1 MLQRI
6 TSSGVDGNTLE
17 RAGDRD
23 DMSCMFRR
31 RTCLAAV
38 AFLMLGAAPLSAQS
52 LLPPGSSA
60 LTVPPPP
67 PPPPPK
73 IEVPV
78 VPKMDDLP
86 RQNHVPQA
94 RPSFSDRITTCLQDG
109 AAAGLGPNERAA
121 YSRACANR

>member
-1 MLQRI
+1 
-6 TSSGVDGNTLE
+6 
-17 RAGDRD
+17 
-23 DMSCMFRR
+23 MSPMFRSC
-31 RTCLAAV
+31 TCLAV
-38 AFLMLGAAPLSAQS
+38 GAFLMLGAAPLLAQG

-67 PPPPPK
+67 APPPPK

-78 VPKMDDLP
+78 VPKMGDLP
-86 RQNHVPQA
+86 RQNYVPQA
-94 RPSFSDRITTCLQDG
+94 RPSFGDRITTCLQDG